1 VWVTKQARAT
11 KEKRLAMPPA
21 SVTTLRQQ
29 RLGAELRKLRERAG
43 LTSTAAA
50 ALLGAP
56 QARISNIEA
65 GRYAVSADR
74 VRTLA
79 RNYSCADDAYVDALA
94 AMTGG
99 RKRGWWEEYRD
110 TLPSGLL
117 DLAELEHHATALRVA
132 VTIHMPGLL
141 QKTEHARAT
150 MREAVPPL
158 RPYEIE
164 HRVSYRVKRQAV
176 LFEDPPTRYTAIV
189 HEAALR
195 MGFGGPDIA
204 RAQLGHLLDMSE
216 HDTVTVLVIPFGQTG
231 FPAAGQPITYAHG
244 PVPQLDTVV
253 LDTDHG
259 CEFLDAEAQ
268 LNRYRRVLD
277 RMESSALPE
286 SKSRDLIHRIARDL

>member
-1 VWVTKQARAT
+1 
-11 KEKRLAMPPA
+11 MPPA
-21 SVTTLRQQ
+21 SSVTLRQQ

-56 QARISNIEA
+56 QARVSNIEA

-79 RNYSCADDAYVDALA
+79 RNYSAADEAYVDALA
-94 AMTGG
+94 GMTGA
-99 RKRGWWEEYRD
+99 RQRGWWEEYRD
-110 TLPSGLL
+110 KLPTGLL
-117 DLAELEHHATALRVA
+117 DLAELEHHATAMRVA
-132 VTIHMPGLL
+132 VTVHMPGLL
-141 QKTEHARAT
+141 QTPEHARAT

-176 LFEDPPTRYTAIV
+176 LFEGTPTSYTAIV

-195 MGFGGPDIA
+195 MGFGGPDVA
-204 RAQLGHLLDMSE
+204 RAQLHHLLEMSE
-216 HDTVTVLVIPFGQTG
+216 EPTVTVLVLPFGQTG
-231 FPAAGQPITYAHG
+231 FPAAGQPITYAAG

-268 LNRYRRVLD
+268 LQRYRSVLD
-277 RMESSALPE
+277 RMESRARPE
-286 SKSRDLIHRIARDL
+286 PESRDLIHRIAAEL

>member
-1 VWVTKQARAT
+1 
-11 KEKRLAMPPA
+11 MPPA
-21 SVTTLRQQ
+21 ATSTLRQQ

-50 ALLGAP
+50 ALLGGP

-65 GRYAVSADR
+65 GRYAVSAER

-79 RNYSCADDAYVDALA
+79 RNYTCADEAYVDALA

-110 TLPSGLL
+110 NLPSGLL

-132 VTIHMPGLL
+132 VTVHMPGLL
-141 QKTEHARAT
+141 QTSEHARAT

-176 LFEDPPTRYTAIV
+176 LFEGTPTPYTAIV

-195 MGFGGPDIA
+195 MGFGGPDIT
-204 RAQLGHLLDMSE
+204 RTQLDHLLEASE
-216 HDTVTVLVIPFGQTG
+216 QPTITVLVIPFGQTG
-231 FPAAGQPITYAHG
+231 FPASGQPITVVDG

-268 LNRYRRVLD
+268 LDRYRSVLD
-277 RMESSALPE
+277 RMESRALPE
-286 SKSRDLIHRIARDL
+286 PKSRDLIHRISSDL

>member
-1 VWVTKQARAT
+1 
-11 KEKRLAMPPA
+11 MPPA
-21 SVTTLRQQ
+21 PTATLRQQ

-50 ALLGAP
+50 ALLGGP

-65 GRYAVSADR
+65 GRYAVSAER

-79 RNYSCADDAYVDALA
+79 RNYSCADEAYVDALA

-110 TLPSGLL
+110 NLPSGLL
-117 DLAELEHHATALRVA
+117 DLAELEHHATALRVS
-132 VTIHMPGLL
+132 VTVHMPGLL
-141 QKTEHARAT
+141 QTPEHARAT

-164 HRVSYRVKRQAV
+164 HRVSYRVKRQSV
-176 LFEDPPTRYTAIV
+176 LFEGTPTPYAAVV

-204 RAQLGHLLDMSE
+204 RAQLDHLVEMSE
-216 HDTVTVLVIPFGQTG
+216 QPTITVLVIPFGQTG
-231 FPAAGQPITYAHG
+231 FPASGQPITVADG
-244 PVPQLDTVV
+244 SVPQLDTVV

-268 LNRYRRVLD
+268 LDRYRSVLD
-277 RMESSALPE
+277 RMESRALPE
-286 SKSRDLIHRIARDL
+286 TKSRDLIHRISSDL

>member
-1 VWVTKQARAT
+1 
-11 KEKRLAMPPA
+11 MPPA
-21 SVTTLRQQ
+21 PTATLRQQ

-50 ALLGAP
+50 VLLGWP

-79 RNYSCADDAYVDALA
+79 RNYSCADEAYVDALA

-99 RKRGWWEEYRD
+99 RKRGWWEEYQD
-110 TLPSGLL
+110 GLPSGLL
-117 DLAELEHHATALRVA
+117 ALAELEHHATALRVS
-132 VTIHMPGLL
+132 VTVHMPGLL
-141 QKTEHARAT
+141 QTPEHARAI

-164 HRVSYRVKRQAV
+164 HRVSCRVKRQAV
-176 LFEDPPTRYTAIV
+176 LFEGTPTPYTAIV

-195 MGFGGPDIA
+195 MGFGGPEIA
-204 RAQLGHLLDMSE
+204 RSQLHHLLEMSE
-216 HDTVTVLVIPFGQTG
+216 EPTITVLVIPFGQIG
-231 FPAAGQPITYAHG
+231 FPASGQPVTLATG

-268 LNRYRRVLD
+268 LDRYRSVLD
-277 RMESSALPE
+277 RLESRALPE
-286 SKSRDLIHRIARDL
+286 PKSRDLIHRISSDP

>member
-1 VWVTKQARAT
+1 
-11 KEKRLAMPPA
+11 MPPA
-21 SVTTLRQQ
+21 LTATLRQQ
-29 RLGAELRKLRERAG
+29 RLGTELRKLRERAG
-43 LTSTAAA
+43 LSSTAAA
-50 ALLGAP
+50 ALLGGP

-74 VRTLA
+74 VRALA
-79 RNYSCADDAYVDALA
+79 HNYSCADVAYVDALA

-99 RKRGWWEEYRD
+99 RKRGWWDEYRD

-117 DLAELEHHATALRVA
+117 DLAELEDRAEALRVA
-132 VTIHMPGLL
+132 VTVHMPGLL
-141 QKTEHARAT
+141 QTPEHARAT

-176 LFEDPPTRYTAIV
+176 LFEGTPTPYTAIV

-195 MGFGGPDIA
+195 MGFGGPDIT
-204 RAQLGHLLDMSE
+204 RAQLRHLLEMSE
-216 HDTVTVLVIPFGQTG
+216 QPTITVLVIPFGQTG
-231 FPAAGQPITYAHG
+231 FPAAGQPITFATG
-244 PVPQLDTVV
+244 PVSQLDTVV

-268 LNRYRRVLD
+268 LDRYRSVLD
-277 RMESSALPE
+277 RMKSSALPE
-286 SKSRDLIHRIARDL
+286 PKSRDLIHHIAGNQ

>member
-1 VWVTKQARAT
+1 
-11 KEKRLAMPPA
+11 MPPA
-21 SVTTLRQQ
+21 PTVTLRQQ
-29 RLGAELRKLRERAG
+29 RLGTELRKLRERAG

-50 ALLGAP
+50 ALLGGP

-65 GRYAVSADR
+65 GRYAVSAER

-79 RNYSCADDAYVDALA
+79 RNYSCADEAHVDALA

-117 DLAELEHHATALRVA
+117 DLAELEHHATALRVS
-132 VTIHMPGLL
+132 VTVHMPGLL
-141 QKTEHARAT
+141 QTSEHARAT

-158 RPYEIE
+158 RLYEVE

-176 LFEDPPTRYTAIV
+176 LFEDTRTPYTAIV

-204 RAQLGHLLDMSE
+204 RTQLDHLLEMSE
-216 HDTVTVLVIPFGQTG
+216 QPTVTVLVIPFGQTG
-231 FPAAGQPITYAHG
+231 FPASGQPVTVANG

-268 LNRYRRVLD
+268 LDRYRSVLD
-277 RMESSALPE
+277 RMESRALSE
-286 SKSRDLIHRIARDL
+286 AKSRDLIHRISSDL

>member
-1 VWVTKQARAT
+1 
-11 KEKRLAMPPA
+11 MPPA
-21 SVTTLRQQ
+21 PTTTLRQQ

-50 ALLGAP
+50 ALLGGP

-79 RNYSCADDAYVDALA
+79 RNYSCADEAYVDALA
-94 AMTGG
+94 GMTGA

-110 TLPSGLL
+110 SLPSGLL
-117 DLAELEHHATALRVA
+117 DLAELEHHADAMRVA
-132 VTIHMPGLL
+132 VTVHMPGLL
-141 QKTEHARAT
+141 QTPEHARAT

-164 HRVSYRVKRQAV
+164 HRVSYRVKRQSV
-176 LFEDPPTRYTAIV
+176 LFEGTPTPCTAVV

-195 MGFGGPDIA
+195 MGFGGPDIS
-204 RAQLGHLLDMSE
+204 RAQLRHLLEMSE
-216 HDTVTVLVIPFGQTG
+216 EPTITVLVIPFGQTG
-231 FPAAGQPITYAHG
+231 FPASGQPITYATG

-268 LNRYRRVLD
+268 LSRYRSVLD
-277 RMESSALPE
+277 RMESRALSAP
-286 SKSRDLIHRIARDL
+286 KSRDLIHRITKDL

>member
-1 VWVTKQARAT
+1 
-11 KEKRLAMPPA
+11 MPPA
-21 SVTTLRQQ
+21 STTTLRQQ

-50 ALLGAP
+50 ALLSAP

-79 RNYSCADDAYVDALA
+79 RNYSCADEAYVDSLA
-94 AMTGG
+94 GMTGT
-99 RKRGWWEEYRD
+99 RTRGWWEEYRD
-110 TLPSGLL
+110 NLPSGLL
-117 DLAELEHHATALRVA
+117 DLAELEHHATAMRVA
-132 VTIHMPGLL
+132 VTVHMPGLL
-141 QKTEHARAT
+141 QTSEHARAT

-176 LFEDPPTRYTAIV
+176 LFEGAPTPYTAIV

-204 RAQLGHLLDMSE
+204 RDQLHHLLEVSE
-216 HDTVTVLVIPFGQTG
+216 QPSITLLVLPFGQTG
-231 FPAAGQPITYAHG
+231 FPASGQPITYATG
-244 PVPQLDTVV
+244 DVPQLDTVV

-268 LNRYRRVLD
+268 LNRYHSVVD
-277 RMESSALPE
+277 RMESRALSE
-286 SKSRDLIHRIARDL
+286 TESRDLIRRIATEL

>member
-1 VWVTKQARAT
+1 MA
-11 KEKRLAMPPA
+11 P
-21 SVTTLRQQ
+21 STTVSLRQQ
-29 RLGAELRKLRERAG
+29 RLGVELRKLRERAG

-50 ALLGAP
+50 ALLGGP

-79 RNYSCADDAYVDALA
+79 RNYKCADDAYIDALT

-110 TLPSGLL
+110 LLASHFL
-117 DLAELEHHATALRVA
+117 DLAELEHHAVEVRVA

-141 QKTEHARAT
+141 QTVDHARAV
-150 MREAVPPL
+150 MRGAVPPL

-164 HRVSYRVKRQAV
+164 HHVAYRVRRQSV
-176 LFEDPPTRYTAIV
+176 LFEGTPTPYKAIV

-195 MGFGGPDIA
+195 MGIGGPDVA
-204 RAQLGHLLDMSE
+204 REQLAYLLEMSTQ
-216 HDTVTVLVIPFGQTG
+216 DTITVLVVPFGETG
-231 FPAAGQPITYAHG
+231 FPASGQPVTYAVG

-253 LDTDHG
+253 LDSDHG

-268 LNRYRRVLD
+268 LERYRSVLD
-277 RMESSALPE
+277 RMESHALPADR
-286 SKSRDLIHRIARDL
+286 SRDLIQRIAHEIQGSPR

>member
-1 VWVTKQARAT
+1 
-11 KEKRLAMPPA
+11 MPPA
-21 SVTTLRQQ
+21 PTATLRQQ

-50 ALLGAP
+50 ALLGGP

-65 GRYAVSADR
+65 GRYAVSAER

-79 RNYSCADDAYVDALA
+79 RNYTCADEAYIDALA

-110 TLPSGLL
+110 NLPSGLL
-117 DLAELEHHATALRVA
+117 DLSELEHHATALRVA
-132 VTIHMPGLL
+132 VTVHMPGLL
-141 QKTEHARAT
+141 QTSEHARAT

-176 LFEDPPTRYTAIV
+176 LFEGTTTPYTAIV

-204 RAQLGHLLDMSE
+204 RAQLDHLLELSE
-216 HDTVTVLVIPFGQTG
+216 QPTIAVLVIPFGQTG
-231 FPAAGQPITYAHG
+231 FPASGQPITVAEG

-268 LNRYRRVLD
+268 LDRYRSVLD
-277 RMESSALPE
+277 RMESRALPE
-286 SKSRDLIHRIARDL
+286 PKSRDLIHRISSDL

>member
-1 VWVTKQARAT
+1 
-11 KEKRLAMPPA
+11 MPPA
-21 SVTTLRQQ
+21 PTTTLRQQ

-50 ALLGAP
+50 ALLGGP

-79 RNYSCADDAYVDALA
+79 RNYSCADEAYVDALA
-94 AMTGG
+94 GMTGA
-99 RKRGWWEEYRD
+99 RTRGWWEEYRD
-110 TLPSGLL
+110 NLPSGLL
-117 DLAELEHHATALRVA
+117 DLAELEHHAGSMRVA
-132 VTIHMPGLL
+132 VTVHMPGLL
-141 QKTEHARAT
+141 QTPEHARAT

-164 HRVSYRVKRQAV
+164 HRVSYRVKRQSV
-176 LFEDPPTRYTAIV
+176 LFEGIPTPYTAVV

-195 MGFGGPDIA
+195 MGFGGPDIS
-204 RAQLGHLLDMSE
+204 RAQLRHLLEMSE
-216 HDTVTVLVIPFGQTG
+216 EPTITVRVIPFGQTG
-231 FPAAGQPITYAHG
+231 FPASGQPITYATG

-268 LNRYRRVLD
+268 LDRYRSVLD
-277 RMESSALPE
+277 RMESRALAE
-286 SKSRDLIHRIARDL
+286 HESRDLIHRIAKHL

>member
-1 VWVTKQARAT
+1 
-11 KEKRLAMPPA
+11 MPPA
-21 SVTTLRQQ
+21 PAATLRQQ

-50 ALLGAP
+50 ALLGGP

-79 RNYSCADDAYVDALA
+79 RNYSCDDEAYIDALA
-94 AMTGG
+94 GMTGA
-99 RKRGWWEEYRD
+99 RKKGWWEEYRD
-110 TLPSGLL
+110 NLPSGLL
-117 DLAELEHHATALRVA
+117 DLAELEQHATAIRVA
-132 VTIHMPGLL
+132 VTVHMPGLL
-141 QKTEHARAT
+141 QTPEHARAT

-176 LFEDPPTRYTAIV
+176 LFEGTPTPYAAVV

-195 MGFGGPDIA
+195 MGFGGPSVA
-204 RAQLGHLLDMSE
+204 RDQLRHLLAMSE
-216 HDTVTVLVIPFGQTG
+216 EPTVTVRVLPFGRTG
-231 FPAAGQPITYAHG
+231 FPASGQPITYATG

-259 CEFLDAEAQ
+259 CEFLHAEAQ
-268 LNRYRRVLD
+268 LNRYRSVLD
-277 RMESSALPE
+277 RMESCALSEPE
-286 SKSRDLIHRIARDL
+286 SRDLIHRIATSL

>member
-1 VWVTKQARAT
+1 
-11 KEKRLAMPPA
+11 MPP
-21 SVTTLRQQ
+21 STTTTLRQQ
-29 RLGAELRKLRERAG
+29 RLGVELRKLRERAG

-50 ALLGAP
+50 ALLGGP

-79 RNYSCADDAYVDALA
+79 RNYRCADEAYVDALA

-99 RKRGWWEEYRD
+99 RRRGWWEEYRD
-110 TLPSGLL
+110 TLPSNLL
-117 DLAELEHHATALRVA
+117 DLAEVEHHAAALRVA

-141 QKTEHARAT
+141 QTTEHARAV
-150 MREAVPPL
+150 MREAVPPM
-158 RPYEIE
+158 RPYEVE
-164 HRVSYRVKRQAV
+164 HRVSHRVKRQAV
-176 LFEDPPTRYTAIV
+176 LFEGTPTPYTAIV

-195 MGFGGPDIA
+195 MGFGGPDTT
-204 RAQLGHLLDMSE
+204 RAQLGYLLETSE
-216 HDTVTVLVIPFGQTG
+216 QPTITILVIPFGEAG
-231 FPAAGQPITYAHG
+231 FPASGQPITCATG

-268 LNRYRRVLD
+268 LGSYRSVLD
-277 RMESSALPE
+277 RMASRALPE
-286 SKSRDLIHRIARDL
+286 PKSRDLIHRIARDL

>member
-1 VWVTKQARAT
+1 
-11 KEKRLAMPPA
+11 MPPA
-21 SVTTLRQQ
+21 PTATLRQQ

-50 ALLGAP
+50 ALLGGP

-65 GRYAVSADR
+65 GRYAVSAER

-79 RNYSCADDAYVDALA
+79 RIYSCADEAYVDALA

-110 TLPSGLL
+110 NLPSGLL
-117 DLAELEHHATALRVA
+117 DLAELEHHATALRVS
-132 VTIHMPGLL
+132 VTVHMPGLL
-141 QKTEHARAT
+141 QTPEHARAT

-158 RPYEIE
+158 RAYEIE
-164 HRVSYRVKRQAV
+164 HRVSYRVKRQSV
-176 LFEDPPTRYTAIV
+176 LFEGTPTPYAAVV

-204 RAQLGHLLDMSE
+204 RAQLDHLVEMSE
-216 HDTVTVLVIPFGQTG
+216 QPTITVLVIPFGQTG
-231 FPAAGQPITYAHG
+231 FPASGQPITVADG

-268 LNRYRRVLD
+268 LDRYRSVLD
-277 RMESSALPE
+277 RMESRALPE
-286 SKSRDLIHRIARDL
+286 TKSRDLIHRISSDL

>member
-1 VWVTKQARAT
+1 
-11 KEKRLAMPPA
+11 MPP
-21 SVTTLRQQ
+21 STTVPLRQQ
-29 RLGAELRKLRERAG
+29 RLGGELRKLRERAG

-50 ALLGAP
+50 ALLGGP

-79 RNYSCADDAYVDALA
+79 RHYTCADDSYVDALA
-94 AMTGG
+94 TMTGG
-99 RKRGWWEEYRD
+99 RKRGWWEGYRD

-117 DLAELEHHATALRVA
+117 DLAELEHHAGELHVA
-132 VTIHMPGLL
+132 VPIHMPGLL
-141 QKTEHARAT
+141 QTTDHARAT
-150 MREAVPPL
+150 MRESVPPL

-176 LFEDPPTRYTAIV
+176 LFEGTPTPYRAIV

-195 MGFGGPDIA
+195 MGFGGAEVA
-204 RAQLGHLLDMSE
+204 REQLEYLLEMSE
-216 HDTVTVLVIPFGQTG
+216 HDTISLRVIPFGEAG
-231 FPAAGQPITYAHG
+231 FPASGQPITYALG

-268 LNRYRRVLD
+268 LERYRSVLA
-277 RMESSALPE
+277 RMDARALSESR
-286 SKSRDLIHRIARDL
+286 SRTLVHRIARDT

>member
-1 VWVTKQARAT
+1 
-11 KEKRLAMPPA
+11 MPP
-21 SVTTLRQQ
+21 SPTVPLRQQ
-29 RLGAELRKLRERAG
+29 RLGFELRKLRERAG
-43 LTSTAAA
+43 LSSTAAA
-50 ALLGAP
+50 NLLGGP

-79 RNYSCADDAYVDALA
+79 RNYSCPDEAYVDALA

-110 TLPSGLL
+110 TLPSDLQ

-141 QKTEHARAT
+141 QTTEHARAV

-158 RPYEIE
+158 RSYEIE
-164 HRVSYRVKRQAV
+164 HRVSHRVKRQAV
-176 LFEDPPTRYTAIV
+176 LFREPPTPYRALV

-204 RAQLGHLLDMSE
+204 RAQLGYLLEMSE
-216 HDTVTVLVIPFGQTG
+216 QRTITVLVIPFGEAG
-231 FPAAGQPITYAHG
+231 FPASGQPITCATG

-268 LNRYRRVLD
+268 LHRYRSVLN
-277 RMESSALPE
+277 RMESRALSQE
-286 SKSRDLIHRIARDL
+286 KSRDLIQHIAREL